1 MPILVV
7 EDEPDLSDLL
17 RYILRRAGHDV
28 IVAFDGDAAL
38 RLWRE
43 QNPELVLLDIGLPRK
58 DGWEVCRAIRN
69 ESPTPIVILTGA
81 DADEDVV
88 RGLDLGADDYLVKPF
103 SPKQLQARVRAVLRR
118 AIAKEPVDTTSA
130 ISAGDLTIDGLWRTV
145 TCESQEIRL
154 TRLEHRILYDLALH
168 TGQVVPHDV
177 LIQRVW
183 GYPGEA
189 NSSIIK
195 GHIRNIRSKLSELGS
210 VTTIRV
216 IPGVGYMLSTTG

>member
-38 RLWRE
+38 RMWRE
-43 QNPELVLLDIGLPRK
+43 QNPELILLDIGLPRK

-69 ESPTPIVILTGA
+69 ESPTPIVILTGS
-81 DADEDVV
+81 DGDEDIV

-118 AIAKEPVDTTSA
+118 AATRESVDANSA

-145 TCESQEIRL
+145 VCDSHEIRL

-168 TGQVVPHDV
+168 LGQVVPHDV

-195 GHIRNIRSKLSELGS
+195 GHIRNIRSKLSDMGS

-216 IPGVGYMLSTTG
+216 IPGVGYMMSAG

>member
-7 EDEPDLSDLL
+7 EDEPDLTDLL

-28 IVAFDGDAAL
+28 IVAFDGETAL

-43 QNPELVLLDIGLPRK
+43 QNPELVLLDIGLPRT
-58 DGWEVCRAIRN
+58 DGWEVCRTIRS
-69 ESPTPIVILTGA
+69 ESPTPIVILTGN
-81 DADEDVV
+81 DTDEDVV
-88 RGLDLGADDYLVKPF
+88 RGLDMGADDYLVKPF
-103 SPKQLQARVRAVLRR
+103 SPKQLQARVSAVLRR
-118 AIAKEPVDTTSA
+118 AAERAPADASTKVT
-130 ISAGDLTIDGLWRTV
+130 AGDLVLDGLWRTV
-145 TCESQEIRL
+145 TCEERETRL

-168 TGQVVPHDV
+168 SGQVVPHDV

-195 GHIRNIRSKLSELGS
+195 GHIRNIRSKLSEIGS
-210 VTTIRV
+210 DTTIRV
-216 IPGVGYMLSTTG
+216 IPGVGYMLGSA